1 MDFVNKIVT
10 VVLTFIM
17 LVIAPITWEYVRS
30 EMITERLVLNEMVQF
45 LDRVTDK
52 GTITAE
58 DLDDLY
64 LGVNSTGGTY
74 DVEVKRYVR
83 MSTSDEFGNPRT
95 IYLSVPYEGE
105 TMNLGDIVKVTVDD
119 VGRSPAKRLLWTLLR
134 VDAGES
140 RFSLSAMVR

>member
-45 LDRVTDK
+45 LDKVTDK

-64 LGVNSTGGTY
+64 LGVNSTGG
-74 DVEVKRYVR
+74 
-83 MSTSDEFGNPRT
+83 
-95 IYLSVPYEGE
+95 
-105 TMNLGDIVKVTVDD
+105 
-119 VGRSPAKRLLWTLLR
+119 
-134 VDAGES
+134 
-140 RFSLSAMVR
+140 